1 MHTRIFR
8 FAPSPNGYL
17 HLGHAYS
24 ALLNADMA
32 RECGGRFLLRIEDI
46 DATRCRSDYETAIY
60 EDLEW
65 LGLSWQAPVRRQSEH
80 FDDYRAALAKL
91 EKEGLIYSSFESRGE
106 IHALIADR
114 ERHGPWP
121 RDPDGVALYPGNA
134 RNLSAAERERRRRA
148 GAPYALRLAM
158 DAAVARAG
166 ILTWTETGS
175 GPKGE
180 SGRITAAPQ
189 MWGDVVLARKE
200 APTSYHLAVTIDDA
214 LTGVTDVVRGKDLF
228 WSTSIHRLLQALL
241 GLPEPVYYHH
251 RLILDAGGRK
261 LSKSTLATSLRDL
274 RAGGAT
280 PKDIRHIVGLG
291 ANS

>member
-24 ALLNADMA
+24 ALLNAEMA
-32 RECGGRFLLRIEDI
+32 RECGGRLLLRMEDI
-46 DATRCRSDYETAIY
+46 DTTRCRPEYERAIY

-65 LGLSWQAPVRRQSEH
+65 LGVSWQAPVRRQSEH
-80 FDDYRAALAKL
+80 FDDYRAALTKL
-91 EKEGLIYSSFESRGE
+91 EKQGLIYSSFESRGE
-106 IHALIADR
+106 INALVAER

-121 RDPDGVALYPGNA
+121 RDPDGVPLYPGNA
-134 RNLSAAERERRRRA
+134 RNLPAAERARRRRD

-166 ILTWTETGS
+166 VPTWAETGR

-180 SGRITAAPQ
+180 SGRIAAVPQ
-189 MWGDVVLARKE
+189 IWGDVVLARKE

-214 LTGVTDVVRGKDLF
+214 LTGVTDVVRGQDLF
-228 WSTSIHRLLQALL
+228 WSTGIHRLLQMLL
-241 GLPEPVYYHH
+241 GLPEPTFHHH

-280 PKDIRHIVGLG
+280 PKDIRRIVG
-291 ANS
+291 